1 MKIIIGLGNPGEK
14 YQLTRHN
21 LGFMMIDKL
30 AESIPFQKKH
40 QSLTQKNIFK
50 SHTILLVKPQ
60 TFMNL
65 SGQAVQQIIS
75 FYKSSLEDLLVIQ
88 DDKDLSFET
97 MKFQKSRGHGG
108 HNGIRNIHQALQ
120 TKDYCRLKMGVASI
134 KINNKLNQS
143 FSSLEQEEKRN
154 PLHFSSQLENQ
165 STSEFVLAP
174 FTQEEQKQLPDF
186 LERGKQ
192 AIHYWITES
201 CEKASNYF
209 NSQK

>member
-14 YQLTRHN
+14 YQFTRHN
-21 LGFMMIDKL
+21 LGFMMIDKF

-40 QSLTQKNIFK
+40 QSLIQKNTFK

-65 SGQAVQQIIS
+65 SGQAVQQTIS
-75 FYKSSLEDLLVIQ
+75 FYKSSLEDFIVIQ
-88 DDKDLSFET
+88 DDKDLNFGV
-97 MKFQKSRGHGG
+97 MKFQKNRGHGG

-120 TKDYCRLKMGVASI
+120 SKNYCRLKMGAASI
-134 KINNKLNQS
+134 KINNKCKKS

-154 PLHFSSQLENQ
+154 PLNFSPQLENQ

-192 AIHYWITES
+192 AIHYWITEG
-201 CEKASNYF
+201 CEKAGNHF